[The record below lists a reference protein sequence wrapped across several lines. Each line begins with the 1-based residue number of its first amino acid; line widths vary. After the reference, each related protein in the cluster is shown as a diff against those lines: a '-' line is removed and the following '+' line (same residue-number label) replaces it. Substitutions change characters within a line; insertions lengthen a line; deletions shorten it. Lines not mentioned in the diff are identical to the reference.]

1 MAGYLDNYGAG
12 EESRARIVRAVALWG
27 GSALAVA
34 AILLFVFHFVIPNRS
49 EQAKVQ
55 RFFQLLA
62 VRDYQQAYA
71 LWGCTD
77 AKPCRDFRLESFMRS
92 WGPEA
97 VPVGNFEVLDGE
109 SCGSG
114 VIVDVDAG
122 KAGDKRLWVERKDGV
137 IGFPP
142 PGMERCPQGNRIYDF
157 FRNLRYRMH
166 GRTYQ

>member
-1 MAGYLDNYGAG
+1 MAGYLDTYGAG
-12 EESRARIVRAVALWG
+12 ERRRAKFIRPLALWG
-27 GSALAVA
+27 GIALGVV

-55 RFFQLLA
+55 RFFELLA
-62 VRDYQQAYA
+62 ARDYKQAYA

-77 AKPCRDFRLESFMRS
+77 QAPCRAYPMASFMRD

-97 VPVGNFEVLDGE
+97 VPVGTFQVLDGE

-122 KAGDKRLWVERKDGV
+122 KAGDKRVWVDRKDASLS
-137 IGFPP
+137 FLP
-142 PGMERCPQGNRIYDF
+142 PGVERCPQGNRIFDF
-157 FRNLRYRMH
+157 FRDIRYRMH